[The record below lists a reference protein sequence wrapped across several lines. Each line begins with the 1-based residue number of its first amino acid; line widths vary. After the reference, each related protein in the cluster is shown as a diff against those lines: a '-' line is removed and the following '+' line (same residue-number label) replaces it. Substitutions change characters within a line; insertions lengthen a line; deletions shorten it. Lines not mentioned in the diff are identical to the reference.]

1 MWPVPAQCPGIKPK
15 NWILYSFLRLNYL
28 AHSGRW
34 LPLAC
39 AKANTKYISDCSP
52 GLNSGGSGQL
62 SAHQES
68 QTYPQMQS
76 CTSVLHLTVTITQ
89 CGTLQLGPARS
100 LTRLGLLQNRVT
112 CCCWYCFYTIWNKKK
127 VLACQIGEIKQHKD
141 HSLHMPNKKLKSLK
155 HVNIFFFLKH
165 VTALHNS
172 WLPNCPPAF
181 PPPETSAYST
191 ALLKIHFNTNQLI

>member
-68 QTYPQMQS
+68 QSYPQMQS

-127 VLACQIGEIKQHKD
+127 SLSLSNRRDQATQRSQPAYAEQEIKI
-141 HSLHMPNKKLKSLK
+141 LKTCK
-155 HVNIFFFLKH
+155 YFFLLKTCDC
-165 VTALHNS
+165 TA
-172 WLPNCPPAF
+172 
-181 PPPETSAYST
+181 
-191 ALLKIHFNTNQLI
+191 